1 MGNYAIG
8 SHVLRGLRRPG
19 SSGSICMLADKENS
33 MDELTERIVELE
45 IRYTHQNHLIEEL
58 NSELTASN
66 RRIDRLEREVSA
78 LREMLGS
85 MGPELT
91 QSPDE

>member
-1 MGNYAIG
+1 M
-8 SHVLRGLRRPG
+8 
-19 SSGSICMLADKENS
+19 
-33 MDELTERIVELE
+33 E
-45 IRYTHQNHLIEEL
+45 IRYTHQHQLIEEL
-58 NSELTASN
+58 NSELTVSN
-66 RRIDRLEREVSA
+66 NRIDRLEREVVA

>member
-1 MGNYAIG
+1 MN
-8 SHVLRGLRRPG
+8 
-19 SSGSICMLADKENS
+19 
-33 MDELTERIVELE
+33 ELTERIVELE
-45 IRYTHQNHLIEEL
+45 IRYTHQNQLIEEL
-58 NSELTASN
+58 NSELTVSN
-66 RRIDRLEREVSA
+66 NRIDRLEREVGA

>member
-1 MGNYAIG
+1 
-8 SHVLRGLRRPG
+8 
-19 SSGSICMLADKENS
+19 
-33 MDELTERIVELE
+33 MDDLTARIVELE
-45 IRYTHQNHLIEEL
+45 IRYTHQNQLVEEL
-58 NSELTASN
+58 NSELTVSN
-66 RRIDRLEREVSA
+66 NRIDRLECEVGA

>member
-1 MGNYAIG
+1 
-8 SHVLRGLRRPG
+8 
-19 SSGSICMLADKENS
+19 
-33 MDELTERIVELE
+33 MDELTARIIELE
-45 IRYTHQNHLIEEL
+45 IRYTHQIQLIEEL
-58 NSELTASN
+58 NSELTTAN
-66 RRIDRLEREVSA
+66 NRIDRLEREVGA

>member
-1 MGNYAIG
+1 M
-8 SHVLRGLRRPG
+8 
-19 SSGSICMLADKENS
+19 DK
-33 MDELTERIVELE
+33 LTERIVELE
-45 IRYTHQNHLIEEL
+45 IRFTHQNHLVEEL
-58 NSELTASN
+58 NVELTAANN
-66 RRIDRLEREVSA
+66 RINRLEREVGA

>member
-1 MGNYAIG
+1 VKPEA
-8 SHVLRGLRRPG
+8 
-19 SSGSICMLADKENS
+19 KEKA
-33 MDELTERIVELE
+33 MDELTARIIELE
-45 IRYTHQNHLIEEL
+45 IRYTHQNQLIEEL
-58 NSELTASN
+58 NSELTTANS
-66 RRIDRLEREVSA
+66 RIDRLEREVGA